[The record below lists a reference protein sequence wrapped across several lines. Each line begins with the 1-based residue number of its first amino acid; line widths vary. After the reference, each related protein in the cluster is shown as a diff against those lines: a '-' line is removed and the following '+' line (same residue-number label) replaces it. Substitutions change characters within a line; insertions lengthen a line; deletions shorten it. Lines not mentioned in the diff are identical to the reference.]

1 MNNPNRIQRRQL
13 YIKPTFQRKMM
24 ILMIL
29 VAAIAANLVGGLCY
43 GLITFTLE
51 DELLL
56 QSGMAAASQIPVLK
70 QQIFTYIFPKVLLAE
85 VVTLGIL
92 FFLALRI
99 THHIAGP
106 VYRLEKNL
114 KEMALGNLGMK
125 TTFRHRDEFS
135 ELAEAVNELS
145 DALVGRMEKIR
156 ENTEALMQTDISPEQ
171 KQALLKILEL
181 CETQARPEPGF
192 EADYQPTETQE
203 NV

>member
-70 QQIFTYIFPKVLLAE
+70 QQIFAYIFPKVLLAE
-85 VVTLGIL
+85 VVTLGVL

-114 KEMALGNLGMK
+114 KEMALGNFEMK
-125 TTFRHRDEFS
+125 TTFRYRDEFS
-135 ELAEAVNELS
+135 ELAEATNELS
-145 DALVGRMEKIR
+145 DVLVNRMSEIR
-156 ENTEALMQTDISPEQ
+156 KNTEALMNTDVSPEQ
-171 KQALLKILEL
+171 KKALQKILEL
-181 CETQARPEPGF
+181 SETRARPESGF
-192 EADYQPTETQE
+192 EAGYEPSASQE
-203 NV
+203 EA